1 MKAKN
6 YDQKRKDLKKL
17 KKEVMEQGFEDSRHR
32 KSFKQDIKR
41 SFRSLKR
48 SEKQTIAIEK
58 EIEWAPQLNW
68 IEHLTTDQEVQGS
81 SPYGVTIFIFLN
93 KSLNFNDKFLNN
105 LKLFIIFTGI
115 IKIVMK
121 YTNYIIKGN
130 VVDLEQLIPEKP
142 FAKQLVILGLL
153 PVAFMGVLFIG

>member
-48 SEKQTIAIEK
+48 SEKQTIAKEIEK
-58 EIEWAPQLNW
+58 EIEQAPQLNW

-81 SPYGVTIFIFLN
+81 NPYGVTIGGSSSVGRASASQALGRGFEPRFPLKFFIMEQEEKYILIEAEEVE
-93 KSLNFNDKFLNN
+93 KL
-105 LKLFIIFTGI
+105 LKEWEDLPWYKKLIIR
-115 IKIVMK
+115 IKYLM
-121 YTNYIIKGN
+121 
-130 VVDLEQLIPEKP
+130 
-142 FAKQLVILGLL
+142 F
-153 PVAFMGVLFIG
+153 